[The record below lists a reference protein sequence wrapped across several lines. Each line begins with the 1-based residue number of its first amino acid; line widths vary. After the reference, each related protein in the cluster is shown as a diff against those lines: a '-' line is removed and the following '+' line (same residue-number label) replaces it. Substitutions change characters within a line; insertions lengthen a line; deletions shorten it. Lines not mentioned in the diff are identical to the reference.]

1 MEFNLNLSALLD
13 EAKAK
18 EEAARDQ
25 LLYWKQRR
33 QELEAQ
39 IPRLPFWVEI
49 QATIE
54 EAWRNVTNN

>member
-1 MEFNLNLSALLD
+1 MEFNLKLSALLD

-39 IPRLPFWVEI
+39 IPRLPFWDEI
-49 QATIE
+49 QETIE
-54 EAWRNVTNN
+54 EAWRNVAKN